1 MASGSLSELDTHV
14 EVAKRLGYI
23 GDAEAL
29 EQGIDGVFALLT
41 ALTASLKRKK
51 AVKGEEV
58 KG

>member
-51 AVKGEEV
+51 AVKE
-58 KG
+58 